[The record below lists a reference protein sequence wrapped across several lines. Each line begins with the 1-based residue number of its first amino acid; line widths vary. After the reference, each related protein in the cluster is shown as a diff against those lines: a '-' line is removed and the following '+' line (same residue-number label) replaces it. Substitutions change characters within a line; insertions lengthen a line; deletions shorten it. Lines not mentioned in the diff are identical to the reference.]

1 MSLRNNKITRLNRY
15 MMLGTLFLGI
25 LVLGCVFA
33 FLYLSFNPDNPFGLP
48 AEETP
53 VADSVIFM
61 VSDSI
66 LLEP

>member
-1 MSLRNNKITRLNRY
+1 MF
-15 MMLGTLFLGI
+15 GTLFLGI
-25 LVLGCVFA
+25 LVLGCVFT
-33 FLYLSFNPDNPFGLP
+33 FLYLSFNPDTSFGQP

-66 LLEP
+66 FLEP

>member
-1 MSLRNNKITRLNRY
+1 

-66 LLEP
+66 FLEP